1 MHSSNQLARDYL
13 LRAVSILE
21 GDDDRTEEIRYIISR
36 TVTLL
41 EDQHTPLSVRGS
53 NVVEM
58 SDYSYLRCPKAQPA

>member
-1 MHSSNQLARDYL
+1 MHPSHLLARDYL

-41 EDQHTPLSVRGS
+41 EDHRTPLSVHGS

-58 SDYSYLRCPKAQPA
+58 SDYSYLRCSRAQPA